1 MLIHPDMMKINKKK
15 FKINSI
21 LENTFKSLKILIGT
35 PVFEITPNNLTINLF
50 YYLAKKAYKNH
61 ILRVLLKKLS
71 KNKKNQILKNKYLSR
86 KIINLQKHIALHVKF
101 KVFQV
106 TGELLLGLEQNINI
120 LKFLTLFLSK
130 KFKKPIKLDLIRLIH
145 PILDSKISANA
156 FGLIVNNLNRNFFY
170 TTAKFFKSAKIK
182 NPTVIKNIIA
192 SGKKHNAILSG
203 INLKK
208 AGRLVTQ
215 PIIPKRTTKVIQ
227 KGSINRTNTDFVTSS
242 RFTAKN
248 KRGAFSIT
256 ITMGHKF
263 F

>member
-1 MLIHPDMMKINKKK
+1 ML
-15 FKINSI
+15 
-21 LENTFKSLKILIGT
+21 
-35 PVFEITPNNLTINLF
+35 
-50 YYLAKKAYKNH
+50 
-61 ILRVLLKKLS
+61 
-71 KNKKNQILKNKYLSR
+71 QNKYLTH
-86 KIINLQKHIALHVKF
+86 KILRNQSGFRMKFRFYQKTGKLMYLIEQKF
-101 KVFQV
+101 KY
-106 TGELLLGLEQNINI
+106 
-120 LKFLTLFLSK
+120 LKSLILFLSK
-130 KFKKPIKLDLIRLIH
+130 KLKKPIKLDLIRLKN
-145 PILDSKISANA
+145 PTLDSKISANA